1 MRLDPWDDAARI
13 AERLALPGAKLI
25 VLVGA
30 AGWCEKCRQALPAFD
45 AWACV
50 APLNETHVWMDLEEH
65 AGLLGAWIPETLP
78 VELVYENG
86 RRVAHCHWAPSASDA
101 GSVPEV
107 VAEPPDLW
115 RILGRHDWAGASAS
129 CSRWTT

>member
-45 AWACV
+45 ARARV
-50 APLNETHVWMDLEEH
+50 APPNETHVWMDLEEH

-86 RRVAHCHWAPSASDA
+86 RQAAHRYWEQGASDA
-101 GSVPEV
+101 GSVPGMI
-107 VAEPPDLW
+107 AEAPDLW
-115 RILGRHDWAGASAS
+115 RALSHRDWAEEQGS
-129 CSRWTT
+129 